1 MNLFA
6 KYRIQILAFI
16 KFLMPRSHGKAES
29 WDECVGETWQM
40 AQVWFTSFVYW
51 VENTW
56 PSSHLLHMK
65 SMKFAATGETLNC
78 FFFNVIVIWSW
89 SWSSFSHI
97 NHFWTVT
104 SAYEAKHLGLLSVMD
119 KYWLKHL
126 CGERQQVCLLPFNVK
141 CSLPL
146 RRQKK
151 KKTQPFSWV
160 VLRGSRDNSDRRG
173 AKREREGMCEL
184 VRGAKSVSRGSIMSH
199 S

>member
-1 MNLFA
+1 MKFPFCFSFSPPLFFLLGEWKMNLFA

-16 KFLMPRSHGKAES
+16 KFLMPRSQWKSRVLRWVCGWNLTNGS
-29 WDECVGETWQM
+29 GVI
-40 AQVWFTSFVYW
+40 TSFVYR

-65 SMKFAATGETLNC
+65 SMKFAATGETLNS
-78 FFFNVIVIWSW
+78 FFFNVIVIC
-89 SWSSFSHI
+89 WSSFSHI
-97 NHFWTVT
+97 NHCWTVT

-146 RRQKK
+146 RR
-151 KKTQPFSWV
+151 
-160 VLRGSRDNSDRRG
+160 
-173 AKREREGMCEL
+173 
-184 VRGAKSVSRGSIMSH
+184 
-199 S
+199 

>member
-1 MNLFA
+1 
-6 KYRIQILAFI
+6 
-16 KFLMPRSHGKAES
+16 
-29 WDECVGETWQM
+29 M
-40 AQVWFTSFVYW
+40 AQVWFTSFVYR

-65 SMKFAATGETLNC
+65 SMKFAATGETLNS
-78 FFFNVIVIWSW
+78 FFFNVIVIC
-89 SWSSFSHI
+89 WSSFSHI
-97 NHFWTVT
+97 NHCWTVT
-104 SAYEAKHLGLLSVMD
+104 SAYEAKHLGLLLVRD

-126 CGERQQVCLLPFNVK
+126 CGERQQVCLLPSNVK

-160 VLRGSRDNSDRRG
+160 VQRGSCDNSDRRR

-184 VRGAKSVSRGSIMSH
+184 VRGAKRVSCGSVMSH
-199 S
+199 Y